1 MITLISVTFTVGII
15 LGRIM
20 KKYLKILAITAG
32 IQIISFCLFYL
43 SDRLLTN
50 SMLPVCIMLSG
61 IIVSEALGIILPIK
75 WCSTKKQ
82 KVLSIIFLPTNY
94 TLLFLVLSVVFFVHG
109 LLDILPQIPDN
120 FG

>member
-75 WCSTKKQ
+75 WYSTKKQ

-109 LLDILPQIPDN
+109 LLDILTQIPDN